1 MNTEDKNKYLTINN
15 AKPMLG
21 GFFSVLEKKPPLNKA
36 LLVASYFDP
45 NKTIVRYTLAQYNG
59 HFFSDGK
66 CEVLNVGFWAELLN
80 IETINEQDYQK
91 WQREKLK
98 EDAIF
103 WIKRF
108 LKFKDEFY
116 NSLEFEEMEES
127 DYGNDDYYIK
137 KFLEQY
143 HF

>member
-1 MNTEDKNKYLTINN
+1 MKKEIENTDLTSNN

-45 NKTIVRYTLAQYNG
+45 NKTIVRYTVAQYNG

-143 HF
+143 PF